1 METSQAEARTE
12 VTHMG
17 KKVPL
22 TIALLAADLAQGKIA
37 ALDGVI
43 SKGEA
48 LTGYGLDAMV
58 VGSFMVD
65 VASAFA
71 PDLVGRRARA
81 LKGKYGLK

>member
-1 METSQAEARTE
+1 MA
-12 VTHMG
+12 

-22 TIALLAADLAQGKIA
+22 TIALLAADLLQGKVA

-43 SKGEA
+43 SKAEA

-65 VASAFA
+65 VASAAA
-71 PDLVGRRARA
+71 PDTVGRRARA
-81 LKGKYGLK
+81 LKAKYGLK